1 MTIFGA
7 MNAGVS
13 GLSAQAQAM
22 GMIAD
27 NIANVNTIGYKGVE
41 ARFSSLVTVEPT
53 RTFHTPGGVRSNRFQ
68 EIDKQGLLQSSPSK
82 TDLGIAGDG
91 MFIVREQPNAALGNE
106 FLFTRDGSFI
116 TDTNGNLMTSTGNLF
131 LQGLPFDVNG
141 NLPTLAFSNLETV
154 NIQGLSV
161 TAEPTTLMDI
171 AANLPADDAVGAV
184 HQITIPLYDSQG
196 TLQSMDYFFTKTA
209 NDTWAMT
216 GRFSDTSTNFASNDS
231 TTASL
236 ANTLLAN
243 NTNFNFGSAT
253 GNFFGSVRTGASD
266 ITVTKT
272 DSSTVNVSVA
282 IGADTFETTFTIP
295 NALTNVT
302 NFNYASATTT
312 TANATVPA
320 INGAYTANSAAVT
333 PGAPHSIA
341 ITIGGTVYT
350 ATVPMVA
357 GNDITAPTT
366 LAFVNGNDTL
376 TLNVVGGPYDLDT
389 PGPGAGSEAQF
400 EADLNAAL
408 TGLTFSSGS
417 IVDGAND
424 LAPSG
429 NLTLTSSGGQTL
441 VLSVPAGGASYD
453 VSNDTAMAS
462 LDTNLTAALNGVVLS
477 NNTVGFRMADISF
490 SAAGRLQGI
499 TALNAPYMS
508 VNANNEMEFFV
519 DFDNNAA
526 TDTTQDR
533 NQITLD
539 MGTFGEL
546 DGLKQFAGDFFVG
559 STDQNGKRFGNFS
572 TLEISEEG
580 LVTAV
585 FDNGERTN
593 IYQLALA
600 DFSNINGLEP
610 RSGNA
615 FQETDFSG
623 QAQVLLPTTAGA
635 GGIASGALEASTV
648 DIAEEFTRMIVT
660 QRAYSASTKIIT
672 TADEMLEELLRI
684 SR

>member
-91 MFIVREQPNAALGNE
+91 MFVVQENASGTGGE

-116 TDTNGNLMTSTGNLF
+116 TDTNGNLMTSTASLF
-131 LQGLPFDVNG
+131 LQGLPFDANG

-171 AANLPADDAVGAV
+171 AANLPADDTVGTV
-184 HQITIPLYDSQG
+184 HQITLPLYDSQG

-209 NDTWAMT
+209 TDTWAMT
-216 GRFSDTSTNFASNDS
+216 ARFSDSDTNFASND
-231 TTASL
+231 TATASL
-236 ANTLLAN
+236 ASTLLAN
-243 NTNFNFGSAT
+243 NTNFGFSSAT
-253 GNFFGSVRTGASD
+253 GNFFGAVLTGASD
-266 ITVTKT
+266 ITATKT
-272 DSSTVNVSVA
+272 DSSNVNISVA
-282 IGADTFETTFTIP
+282 IGADTFEATYTIP
-295 NALTNVT
+295 NALTAVT
-302 NFNYASATTT
+302 NFTYASATTT

-333 PGAPHSIA
+333 PGSPHSIA
-341 ITIGGTVYT
+341 INIGGTVYT
-350 ATVPMVA
+350 ATTPQLA
-357 GNDITAPTT
+357 GNDVTAPTT
-366 LAFVNGNDTL
+366 LAFVNGNDTI

-389 PGPGAGSEAQF
+389 PGPGAGTEAQF
-400 EADLNAAL
+400 EADLEAAL

-417 IVDGAND
+417 IVDGVND
-424 LAPSG
+424 LAPAG
-429 NLTLTSSGGQTL
+429 TLTLTSSGGQTL

-453 VSNDTAMAS
+453 FSNDTS
-462 LDTNLTAALNGVVLS
+462 LTAIDTNLTAALNGVVLS
-477 NNTVGFRMADISF
+477 NNSVGFRMADITF

-508 VNANNEMEFFV
+508 VNASNEVEFFV

-539 MGTFGEL
+539 LGTFGQL
-546 DGLKQFAGDFFVG
+546 DGMKQFAGDFFVE

-572 TLEISEEG
+572 TLEISEDG

-585 FDNGERTN
+585 FDNGERTD
-593 IYQLALA
+593 IYQLVLA
-600 DFSNINGLEP
+600 DFSNVNGLEP

-623 QAQVLLPTTAGA
+623 QAQILVPTTAGV

-684 SR
+684 SG

>member
-1 MTIFGA
+1 MSIFGA

-27 NIANVNTIGYKGVE
+27 NIANVNTIGYKGVA

-68 EIDKQGLLQSSPSK
+68 EIEKQGLLQSSPSK

-91 MFIVREQPNAALGNE
+91 MFVVRENAAATATSE

-116 TDTNGNLMTSTGNLF
+116 TDSNGNLMTSTGGLF
-131 LQGLPFDVNG
+131 LQGLRFDTNG
-141 NLPTLAFSNLETV
+141 NIPTLAFANLETV

-161 TAEPTTLMDI
+161 TAEPTTVMEM
-171 AANLPADDAVGAV
+171 AANLPADDAIGAV
-184 HQITIPLYDSQG
+184 HQITLPLYDSQG
-196 TLQSMDYFFTKTA
+196 TLQSMDYFFVKTGT
-209 NDTWAMT
+209 DTWAMS
-216 GRFSDTSTNFASNDS
+216 GRFSDANTNFADNDT
-231 TTASL
+231 TTANL
-236 ANTLLAN
+236 DNTRLN
-243 NTNFNFGSAT
+243 NITNFDFSAAT
-253 GNFFGSVRTGASD
+253 GNFFGSVRTGTGD

-272 DSSTVNVSVA
+272 DSSTVNISVA
-282 IGADTFETTFTIP
+282 IGADTFETTIAIP
-295 NALTNVT
+295 NALTNVA

-312 TANATVPA
+312 TNGATVPA
-320 INGAYTANSAAVT
+320 INGAFLANSAAVT
-333 PGAPHSIA
+333 PGGPHSIA

-350 ATVPMVA
+350 ATVPQVG

-366 LAFVNGNDTL
+366 LAFVNGNDTI
-376 TLNVVGGPYDLDT
+376 TLNVTGGPYDLDV

-408 TGLTFSSGS
+408 AGLTFSSGS
-417 IVDGAND
+417 IVDGVND
-424 LAPSG
+424 LAPTST
-429 NLTLTSSGGQTL
+429 LTLTSSGGQTFAL
-441 VLSVPAGGASYD
+441 TIPAGGASYD
-453 VSNDTAMAS
+453 VSADADMAT
-462 LDTNLTAALNGVVLS
+462 LDTNLTSALAGVVLS
-477 NNTVGFRMADISF
+477 NNGVGFRMADVTF

-499 TALNAPYMS
+499 TALNAPFIS
-508 VNANNEMEFFV
+508 VNANNELEFFL

-539 MGTFGEL
+539 LGTFGEL
-546 DGLKQFAGDFFVG
+546 DGLKQFAGDFTVG
-559 STDQNGKRFGNFS
+559 KTDQNGKRFGNFS
-572 TLEISEEG
+572 TLEISENG

-585 FDNGERTN
+585 FDNGERTD
-593 IYQLALA
+593 IYQLVLA
-600 DFSNINGLEP
+600 DFANTNGLEP
-610 RSGNA
+610 RSNNA

-623 QAQVLLPTTAGA
+623 PAQILLPTTAGA
-635 GGIASGALEASTV
+635 GAIAAGALESSTV

-660 QRAYSASTKIIT
+660 QRAYSASAKIIT

-684 SR
+684 RR

>member
-68 EIDKQGLLQSSPSK
+68 DIDKQGLLQSSASK

-91 MFIVREQPNAALGNE
+91 MFVVREQASSTVGNE

-116 TDTNGNLMTSTGNLF
+116 TDTNGNLMTSTGSLF
-131 LQGLPFDVNG
+131 LQGLPFDQNG
-141 NLPTLAFSNLETV
+141 NLPTLAFANLETV

-171 AANLPADDAVGAV
+171 AANLPADDAIGSV
-184 HQITIPLYDSQG
+184 HQITLPLYDSQG
-196 TLQSMDYFFTKTA
+196 TLQSMDYFFAKTA
-209 NDTWAMT
+209 NNTWALT
-216 GRFSDTSTNFASNDS
+216 GRFSDANTNFASNDT
-231 TTASL
+231 TTATL

-243 NTNFNFGSAT
+243 NTNFNFNSTT

-272 DSSTVNVSVA
+272 NSSTVNVSVG
-282 IGADTFETTFTIP
+282 IGADTFETTFNIP
-295 NALTNVT
+295 NTLTNVT
-302 NFNYASATTT
+302 NFTYASATTT
-312 TANATVPA
+312 TAGATVPS
-320 INGAYTANSAAVT
+320 INGAYTGASAAATVGT
-333 PGAPHSIA
+333 PHTIA

-350 ATVPMVA
+350 ATVPAVA

-376 TLNVVGGPYDLDT
+376 TLNVVGGPYDINLPAD
-389 PGPGAGSEAQF
+389 EAQL

-408 TGLTFSSGS
+408 LGLTFSSGS

-424 LAPSG
+424 LAPAG

-441 VLSVPAGGASYD
+441 VLTVPAGGASYD
-453 VSNDTAMAS
+453 ISNDTAMAS
-462 LDTNLTAALNGVVLS
+462 LDANLTAALNGVVLS
-477 NNTVGFRMADISF
+477 NNTVGFRMADIAF

-508 VNANNEMEFFV
+508 VNANNEMEFFI
-519 DFDNNAA
+519 DYDASA
-526 TDTTQDR
+526 LTDITQDR
-533 NQITLD
+533 NQVTLD

-546 DGLKQFAGDFFVG
+546 DGMKQFAGDFFVG

-572 TLEISEEG
+572 TLEISEDG

-600 DFSNINGLEP
+600 DFANVNGVEP

-623 QAQVLLPTTAGA
+623 PAQILIPTTAGA
-635 GGIASGALEASTV
+635 GSIASGALESSTV
-648 DIAEEFTRMIVT
+648 DIAEEFTKMIVT